1 MFYRTEHWIRSS
13 AQHRKMHPDAAA
25 RRAAQLQASSRA
37 MSFGQDTSRL
47 HPRADGRKA
56 WRAEVPAGD
65 DEKQKAS
72 EAVAAVARLG
82 SARLGSARLGTAR
95 LGTARV
101 SLTARVERFEVRV
114 GTGKTQRCHHGC
126 ERNTLAVVMVT
137 DGAGSPACRCPS
149 ERLHHRA
156 RRWSPLQTG
165 ARVVNHV

>member
-1 MFYRTEHWIRSS
+1 MKPGHVHNQRAPLHAPSRTRLGSFSPRTRHVLAPCKTLLQSAPRVHPPGATAAHTPFDDHDSLACCS
-13 AQHRKMHPDAAA
+13 ARLGTAQH
-25 RRAAQLQASSRA
+25 
-37 MSFGQDTSRL
+37 
-47 HPRADGRKA
+47 
-56 WRAEVPAGD
+56 
-65 DEKQKAS
+65 
-72 EAVAAVARLG
+72 G
-82 SARLGSARLGTAR
+82 SARLGTARHGTARLGTAR